1 MKIKVVCTTTY
12 IDSSRDISMIVIS
25 LKNLAKVMLLKKQI
39 WSLYSAVEICQWN
52 ESIDFGFKFESIFW
66 SFLLKWISVLHSVFI
81 GSLQMKHADLTE
93 TPQEGHKSN
102 NIIYQCFLLL
112 CLFKLYLWLNEIS
125 HIWHIKSE
133 FFSVELEIL
142 PSSAKSPD

>member
-1 MKIKVVCTTTY
+1 
-12 IDSSRDISMIVIS
+12 MI
-25 LKNLAKVMLLKKQI
+25 LKKQI
-39 WSLYSAVEICQWN
+39 WSLYSAVEICPWN

-66 SFLLKWISVLHSVFI
+66 SFLLKWISELHSVFI

-133 FFSVELEIL
+133 FLSVESEIL
-142 PSSAKSPD
+142 LSILLFWGGETTVVIFLLVYFLPGTGETSMSSFDR